1 MLVCY
6 ISITACSAVFAEKG
20 TIGAGYAVIAFI
32 FLYNGSYS
40 IAFTGLT
47 LAYPNEILPFNLR
60 SKGNAILQLAIQIAL
75 FFNQYVGLPISA
87 SGDRRLTDIRFSGQP
102 HRSRCDR
109 LEILHR
115 VRCRPNHRYRLQ

>member
-6 ISITACSAVFAEKG
+6 VSITACSAVFAEKG
-20 TIGAGYAVIAFI
+20 TIGAGYAVSLGSGICFLREDLADPSTTFLDQTIAFL

-60 SKGNAILQLAIQIAL
+60 SKGNAILQLAIQVAL
-75 FFNQYVGLPISA
+75 FFNQYV
-87 SGDRRLTDIRFSGQP
+87 RLVLIRL
-102 HRSRCDR
+102 SR
-109 LEILHR
+109 
-115 VRCRPNHRYRLQ
+115 